1 MNRIESRSQRI
12 VNLVRWHSLRVQNER
27 KKNIT
32 ERERISVH
40 VIVPPFIEGATLPY
54 TLMRRTTTP
63 LTLNRWR
70 AFTEDSDDTDDDE
83 FTAEDIKKLD
93 EILRSV
99 PLIQKLNDTLDGLQN
114 EIKKVVEHLTYGY
127 NHIRDSLEHLTLQS
141 MNKSSDP
148 LSSATGQETG
158 L

>member
-1 MNRIESRSQRI
+1 
-12 VNLVRWHSLRVQNER
+12 
-27 KKNIT
+27 
-32 ERERISVH
+32 
-40 VIVPPFIEGATLPY
+40 
-54 TLMRRTTTP
+54 MRRTTTP
-63 LTLNRWR
+63 STLNRWR

-83 FTAEDIKKLD
+83 FTADDIKKLD

-99 PLIQKLNDTLDGLQN
+99 PLIQKLNDTLDGLQK

-127 NHIRDSLEHLTLQS
+127 NHIQDSLEHLTQLS